1 VEKAVSFDQLEESM
15 ERVSECIGAIPG
27 ATDMTGATASTAG
40 THGLVP
46 QPAAGDNN
54 KFLRGDGTWAN
65 TNSTVYVISA
75 TQPSDTSLIWIKPL

>member
-1 VEKAVSFDQLEESM
+1 MAKAVTKDQLSDCLDRIAEYFDKDFD
-15 ERVSECIGAIPG
+15 G
-27 ATDMTGATASTAG
+27 ATSSTAG
-40 THGLVP
+40 EKGMVP
-46 QPAAGDNN
+46 APTAGDNN